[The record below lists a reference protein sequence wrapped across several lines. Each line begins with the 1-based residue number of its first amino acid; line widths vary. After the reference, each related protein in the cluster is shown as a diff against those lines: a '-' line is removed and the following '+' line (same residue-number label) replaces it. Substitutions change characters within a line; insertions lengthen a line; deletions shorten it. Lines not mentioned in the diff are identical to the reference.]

1 MTEAEAMEL
10 AIAQAEQCDWRQE
23 VLNERPKVGA
33 VVVIGEQKFW
43 AAHRGEHDHAE
54 KLALESVP
62 YEEDL
67 TQAAVF
73 TTLEP
78 CTRGVR
84 ATEEESCTER
94 LIRAQ
99 VQKVVVGILDP
110 NQGVCGKG
118 LVKLQESKIEVKL
131 FPHALAMRIRRLNDR
146 FIRAQQTL
154 GITITYPEKGDRLS
168 MGLHTIKG
176 RFLNPPDDY
185 VIAMT
190 YVEPN
195 ALDGSDGG
203 WWPQSPVRIVAE
215 NQWEATVQ
223 FGGPKLHKVC
233 IVRADKLGR
242 ELVKF
247 YEELKGVRDRVIRN
261 VAFFYCRDLEH
272 VRWNIAPSFWG
283 LPMSSLPPKGLDI
296 QAEVSISV
304 VAGDPAGQGKLIK

>member
-1 MTEAEAMEL
+1 MTETEAMEL
-10 AIAQAEQCDWRQE
+10 AIAEAEQCNWPE
-23 VLNERPKVGA
+23 EALNDRPKVGA

-67 TQAAVF
+67 TQATVF

-84 ATEEESCTER
+84 TTEEESCTER

-99 VQKVVVGILDP
+99 VKKVVVGILDP

-118 LVKLQESKIEVKL
+118 LVELQKTKTEIKL
-131 FPHALAMRIRRLNDR
+131 FPHALAVRISRLNDR

-176 RFLNPPDDY
+176 RFLNPPDHD

-195 ALDGSDGG
+195 ALDGSEGG
-203 WWPQSPVRIVAE
+203 WWPQSPVTIVAE

-223 FGGPKLHKVC
+223 FGAPKLHKVC

-247 YEELKGVRDRVIRN
+247 YEELKGVRDRVIHR
-261 VAFFYCRDLEH
+261 VAHLFCRDLDH
-272 VRWNIAPSFWG
+272 VTRNIAPSFWS
-283 LPMSSLPPKGLDI
+283 LPMSSLPPKGLAI